1 MEDLDLNIYLSE
13 YDRFNKI
20 IVYSFKRGQGGIGDL
35 IKFFMYALFVCI
47 KHKFKLYFLI
57 EPPEIYPIHKYIRLK
72 DKYKNMYISDSA
84 ITNSNSK
91 YIYIFDEYSI
101 KDKDI
106 QEGIF
111 YKIVPETMY
120 VVTDLFDKIKIKA
133 SELFE
138 FSQDIKLN
146 AQIYNN
152 LDYISIHLRLGD
164 KYLETDPHFVNV
176 KNDTR
181 TYNEENLYKFIEDN
195 SHKNIIFFCDNKSY
209 KIKLKEKYNFIIITD
224 YEIGHTSL
232 SNTTEKQIFDS
243 VTEFYILS
251 NSTKIYKAS
260 HSGFS
265 IMASKFNNIENHLYS
280 LESLE
285 SKDSNE
291 S

>member
-1 MEDLDLNIYLSE
+1 MEHLDLDLNLYLSQ
-13 YDRFNKI
+13 YDNFNKI

-35 IKFFMYALFVCI
+35 IKFFMYTLFVSI
-47 KHKFKLYFLI
+47 KNRFKLYFLI
-57 EPPEIYPIHKYIRLK
+57 EPPEIYPIHKYITLK
-72 DKYKNMYISDSA
+72 DTYKNMYILESA
-84 ITNSNSK
+84 ITNSK
-91 YIYIFDEYSI
+91 HIDMFDEYSI
-101 KDKDI
+101 KNKEI
-106 QEGIF
+106 QEGMF
-111 YKIVPETMY
+111 YKISPYSMY
-120 VVTDLFDKIKIKA
+120 HVSDLFDKIKIKA

-181 TYNEENLYKFIEDN
+181 TYNEENLYKFINEA
-195 SHKNIIFFCDNKSY
+195 SQKSKNIIFFCDNKSY
-209 KIKLKEKYNFIIITD
+209 KLKLKEKYNFIIITD

-232 SNTTEKQIFDS
+232 SNTTEKQIFDA

-265 IMASKFNNIENHLYS
+265 IMASKFNNLENHIYSLDS
-280 LESLE
+280 LES
-285 SKDSNE
+285 
-291 S
+291 

>member
-1 MEDLDLNIYLSE
+1 MEHLDLYLSQ
-13 YDRFNKI
+13 YDNFNKI

-35 IKFFMYALFVCI
+35 IKFFMYALFVSI
-47 KHKFKLYFLI
+47 KNRFKLYFLI
-57 EPPEIYPIHKYIRLK
+57 EPPEIYPIHKYITLK
-72 DKYKNMYISDSA
+72 DTYKNMYILESA
-84 ITNSNSK
+84 ITNSK
-91 YIYIFDEYSI
+91 HIDMFDEYSI
-101 KDKDI
+101 KNKEI
-106 QEGIF
+106 QEGMF
-111 YKIVPETMY
+111 YKISPYSMY
-120 VVTDLFDKIKIKA
+120 HVSDLFDKIKIKA

-181 TYNEENLYKFIEDN
+181 TYNEENLYKFINEA
-195 SHKNIIFFCDNKSY
+195 SQKSKNIIFFCDNKSY
-209 KIKLKEKYNFIIITD
+209 KLKLKEKYNFIIITD

-232 SNTTEKQIFDS
+232 SNTTEKQIFDA

-265 IMASKFNNIENHLYS
+265 IMASKFNNLENHIYS
-280 LESLE
+280 LDFN
-285 SKDSNE
+285 DS
-291 S
+291 